1 MGVEGRNLDP
11 HISAE
16 AALAQP
22 HPGAPTHQLLPGL
35 HMWPVCAMGRQFQV
49 QPVLRQV
56 MLALKDSSAAGAGG
70 GSVA

>member
-22 HPGAPTHQLLPGL
+22 YPGAPTQPLLPGL
-35 HMWPVCAMGRQFQV
+35 HTWPTCAMGRQFQV
-49 QPVLRQV
+49 LPVLPQAI
-56 MLALKDSSAAGAGG
+56 LALRDSSAAGAEG
-70 GSVA
+70 GSVP